1 MQDRTA
7 SKTANLVMIFGI
19 PVVIGL
25 AGWAMFEIVSAGKTL
40 ERVLTTV
47 EFIQKGMIR
56 HEYRLD
62 RLEGDY
68 FGTHP

>member
-1 MQDRTA
+1 MT
-7 SKTANLVMIFGI
+7 TNELANKVLIFGI

-25 AGWAMFEIVSAGKTL
+25 AGWAMLEIVSAGKTL
-40 ERVLTTV
+40 ERVLATV
-47 EFIQKGMIR
+47 EFIQTRMIR

-68 FGTHP
+68 FGKHP